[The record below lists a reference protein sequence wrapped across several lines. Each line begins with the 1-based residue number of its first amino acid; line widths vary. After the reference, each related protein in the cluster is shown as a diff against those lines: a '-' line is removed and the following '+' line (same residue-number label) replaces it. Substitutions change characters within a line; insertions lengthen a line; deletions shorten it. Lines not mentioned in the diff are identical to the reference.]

1 MKTALV
7 RMLAL
12 VSLATSLSGLAAAG
26 ETKHHDRAN
35 TSAARQ
41 QTRCADAGQEK
52 KQPKEKKGQDHRSM
66 EQEFDRVLMGI
77 YG

>member
-1 MKTALV
+1 MKTAFI

-26 ETKHHDRAN
+26 ETKHNDTAN
-35 TSAARQ
+35 HSAARQ
-41 QTRCADAGQEK
+41 QTGCAGADQEK
-52 KQPKEKKGQDHRSM
+52 KKLKEKKDQDHRTL

>member
-26 ETKHHDRAN
+26 ETKHNDPAN
-35 TSAARQ
+35 PSAARQ
-41 QTRCADAGQEK
+41 QTGCAEADQEK
-52 KQPKEKKGQDHRSM
+52 KQMKEKKGQDHRTL